1 MLKAV
6 GYDVVSEYYINDA
19 GRQMKLLGASV
30 YARYEEL
37 SNRPVE
43 FPPEGYHGAY
53 ITAVAEQVKQQLG
66 PELAGRIASEVEE
79 RLSNVRQS
87 GIAAPDSRGPK
98 VLRDRVRV
106 LV

>member
-1 MLKAV
+1 MGVAPRWAGCCEHAQAV

-43 FPPEGYHGAY
+43 FPSEGYHGAY
-53 ITAVAEQVKQQLG
+53 ITAVAERVKQQLG
-66 PELAGRIASEVEE
+66 AELTGRPPSEVEE
-79 RLSNVRQS
+79 RCRTLPIRNC
-87 GIAAPDSRGPK
+87 
-98 VLRDRVRV
+98 
-106 LV
+106 